1 MGLGDLIREITG
13 NGDRDEYG
21 LRTDKEIPPERAR
34 RSNKKLAEREAK
46 RRQSKWTGFTGFGP
60 HGR

>member
-1 MGLGDLIREITG
+1 MIREITG

-34 RSNKKLAEREAK
+34 RSDKKWAERVKKARK
-46 RRQSKWTGFTGFGP
+46 KGTGYGGYP
-60 HGR
+60 RNP

>member
-34 RSNKKLAEREAK
+34 RSDKKWAERVKKARK
-46 RRQSKWTGFTGFGP
+46 KGTGYGGYP
-60 HGR
+60 RNP